1 MESGGNGLTSAE
13 GITRDEWSYNFQGS
27 DEHPQFIVQFCL
39 GVKLALPLFTVSIP
53 SARDVLTVVDGL
65 LLGLFH
71 RETITGV
78 TVSRA
83 IQVWP

>member
-39 GVKLALPLFTVSIP
+39 GVKLALPLFTVS
-53 SARDVLTVVDGL
+53 SACDVLTFVDGL
-65 LLGLFH
+65 LVWLFH
-71 RETITGV
+71 CRPLQG
-78 TVSRA
+78 
-83 IQVWP
+83 